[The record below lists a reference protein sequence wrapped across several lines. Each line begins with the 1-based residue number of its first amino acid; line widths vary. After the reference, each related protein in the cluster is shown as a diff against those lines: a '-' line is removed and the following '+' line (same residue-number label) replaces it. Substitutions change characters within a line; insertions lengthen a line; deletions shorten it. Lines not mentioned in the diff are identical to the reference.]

1 MARIKDITI
10 DGTLTGTER
19 LVSTDADLSTK
30 NITVDTLK
38 QFILTGQG
46 TALTFPSSTG
56 SNGQILITNGSNVL
70 DWGYGLKALTTSGS
84 QNAAAGNPSVATL
97 SSGTLNIPD
106 YSIALTTSGSQN
118 AAASNPGLATLS
130 SGTLNVPDYSITLT
144 TTGTSGVATLSAG
157 TLNIPQYGGLPVG
170 NNTEIQFNNSGA
182 FGASSALTWSG
193 TLLSATALTTTGV
206 IQNEKVSI
214 NGNTIGPS
222 AGNTTEGV
230 VSTSHKVIK
239 NTASASPVD
248 LSSSYFDTTF
258 VFSDAGAP
266 KLNIPDTLAVP
277 LGTHVILSFTGAAGA
292 VTSGGGVTV
301 NGNTNAN
308 IAVAQYLPKHLINIA
323 IDTWVLG

>member
-56 SNGQILITNGSNVL
+56 ANGQILITNGSNVL
-70 DWGYGLKALTTSGS
+70 DWGNGFSALTTTG
-84 QNAAAGNPSVATL
+84 
-97 SSGTLNIPD
+97 
-106 YSIALTTSGSQN
+106 TSGVT
-118 AAASNPGLATLS
+118 TLL
-130 SGTLNVPDYSITLT
+130 SGTLNVPNYSITLT
-144 TTGTSGVATLSAG
+144 TTGTSGAATLSAG
-157 TLNIPQYGGLPVG
+157 TLNIPQYLGLPVG

-206 IQNEKVSI
+206 IQNEKVNI

-230 VSTSHKVIK
+230 VSTSHKVVK
-239 NTASASPVD
+239 TTGSTTAVN

-258 VFSDAGAP
+258 VFSGGGTPA
-266 KLNIPDTLAVP
+266 LNIPDALVTPV
-277 LGTHVILSFTGAAGA
+277 GTHVILSFTGTTGA
-292 VTSGGGVTV
+292 VTSGAGVTV
-301 NGNTNAN
+301 NGSANAN
-308 IAVAQYLPKHLINIA
+308 IAVDQHFPKHLINISA
-323 IDTWVLG
+323 NNWVLG